1 MYVYNLW
8 IDANTGNA
16 TLWMQSV
23 TSLILISLADRV
35 DYIAIISSIEIHKK
49 NHFKAVVSIIIADFA
64 LTVVSIVIA
73 TISLLPGFMYA
84 TKVAYYLD
92 VPSIVMLVAGGLVGL
107 TLLIVLFLRVYFY
120 KITYNR

>member
-8 IDANTGNA
+8 IDANTGNT

-92 VPSIVMLVAGGLVGL
+92 VPSIVMLVAGGLIGL

>member
-8 IDANTGNA
+8 IDANTGNT

-84 TKVAYYLD
+84 TTVAYYLD
-92 VPSIVMLVAGGLVGL
+92 VPSIVMLVAGGLIGL